1 MGEELTY
8 FSTEKADTKLQNLFV
23 VAATSTLESGNY
35 DKANKLHSHLGEAWH
50 EAEQGLAAMS
60 AAEGAHEPA
69 EESSLEADLKFAV
82 EDSLK
87 LLWDAL
93 KPKLRVRRVPL
104 NMPAIEAAYS
114 KFATVAAVQ
123 AAKGQRAAGSE
134 ERAGADDLPHG
145 LVLGQAN
152 GSHERDAEW

>member
-60 AAEGAHEPA
+60 AAQGAHEP
-69 EESSLEADLKFAV
+69 
-82 EDSLK
+82 
-87 LLWDAL
+87 
-93 KPKLRVRRVPL
+93 
-104 NMPAIEAAYS
+104 
-114 KFATVAAVQ
+114 T
-123 AAKGQRAAGSE
+123 
-134 ERAGADDLPHG
+134 
-145 LVLGQAN
+145 
-152 GSHERDAEW
+152 